1 MRALFFAF
9 EGSDASGKTTQ
20 AARFATSIGALFTRE
35 PGDTPAGR
43 RIRSLLL
50 DHSPEGAS
58 LDARTEALL
67 MAADRAQHVAELI
80 EPTLA
85 TGRHVVT
92 DRYLASSVAYQGYA
106 RGLVPNEVRDL
117 SLWATHGR
125 VPDLTVLL
133 RVPVDVVLQRMA
145 AAGERDRLESE
156 GANFFERVI
165 AGFDEQ
171 AAAESQSWLVVDG
184 VGSIDD
190 VATRV
195 WMGVTARFP
204 EVSADR

>member
-1 MRALFFAF
+1 VIRMHALFFAF

-20 AARFATSIGALFTRE
+20 ASRFAATISALFTRE
-35 PGDTPAGR
+35 PGDTPAGK

-58 LDARTEALL
+58 LNSRTEALL

-85 TGRHVVT
+85 AGRHVVT
-92 DRYLASSVAYQGYA
+92 DRYLASSVAYQGFA
-106 RGLVPNEVRDL
+106 RGLDPHEIRDL
-117 SLWATHGR
+117 SLWATGGR

-133 RVPVDVVLQRMA
+133 RVPVDVVLARLE
-145 AAGERDRLESE
+145 AGGGLDRLESE
-156 GANFFERVI
+156 GREFFERVVQ
-165 AGFDEQ
+165 GFDAQ
-171 AAAESQSWLVVDG
+171 AAEESDRWLVVDG

-190 VATRV
+190 VAARV
-195 WMGVTARFP
+195 RSGVLERFP
-204 EVSADR
+204 SLF